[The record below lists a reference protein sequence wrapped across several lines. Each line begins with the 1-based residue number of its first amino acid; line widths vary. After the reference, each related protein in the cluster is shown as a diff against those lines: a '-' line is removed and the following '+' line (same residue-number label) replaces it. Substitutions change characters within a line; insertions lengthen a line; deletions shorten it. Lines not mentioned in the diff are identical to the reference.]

1 MIKETIMERFTQ
13 NRNFMKSGFAEDI
26 FSDQEKEL
34 PQPPLQKPY
43 EDGFK
48 VFELPSINKDIVL
61 KQDVHKCISDRK
73 THREYIKKALTVDE
87 LSYLLWATQ
96 RVKEIRGDN
105 YATVRPVPSAGA
117 RHPFETY
124 LAVQNVE
131 GLRKGV
137 YRYLALEHK
146 LLFLYEEEEI
156 AEKITSGTLG
166 QKFAGTAAVNFIW
179 SCLPYRGEWR
189 YDKLAHKVMLID
201 AGHVCQALYIACEA
215 LGLGT
220 CAIAAYDQDFMD
232 EMIKVD
238 GEDEFVVYMAPVGRI

>member
-1 MIKETIMERFTQ
+1 MERFRD
-13 NRNFMKSGFAEDI
+13 NRNFMKSGFMEDI
-26 FSDQEKEL
+26 LSDQQKQL

-43 EDGFK
+43 DNGFEII
-48 VFELPSINKDIVL
+48 ELPSINKNIIV
-61 KQDVHKCISDRK
+61 KQDIHKCILDRK
-73 THREYIKKALTVDE
+73 TNREYSKKALTIDE

-96 RVKEIRGDN
+96 SVKEIRGDN

-131 GLRKGV
+131 GLKKGV

-146 LLFLYEEEEI
+146 LLFLYEEENLE
-156 AEKITSGTLG
+156 EKITSGTLG

-220 CAIAAYDQDFMD
+220 CALAAYDQNLMD
-232 EMIKVD
+232 EMVKVD